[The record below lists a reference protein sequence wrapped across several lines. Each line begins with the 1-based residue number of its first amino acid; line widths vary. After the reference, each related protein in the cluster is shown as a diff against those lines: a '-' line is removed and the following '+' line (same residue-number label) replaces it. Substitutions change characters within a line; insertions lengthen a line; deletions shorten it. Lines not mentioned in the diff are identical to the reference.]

1 MKRRLFTVVVL
12 ALLLIVSVI
21 SLTQLFLLAQAQS
34 DSHIQI
40 QSPQSRTYTTKTVA
54 LNIHVNDGGAAI
66 VGVAYQLDGQPQVT
80 VYTRNP
86 PPILGDFS
94 HMATV
99 NATLTNLQDGPH
111 HLRVIATWTWWN
123 PGYGYQKTF
132 EDINFTVAANV
143 QLSLNSPLN
152 RTYNTDVVPIAVTAN
167 NEVSLTYSL
176 DGAAPVEFSA
186 NTTLSGLFEGGHSLK
201 VTAAD
206 ATGTSAVR
214 SVNFAVDTQ
223 GPVFSDCSVTVNV
236 QNVTEGA
243 LHFVVDDSPSW
254 MGYSLDGAANVT
266 ITGNSTLTN
275 LQGGMHKVTI
285 YANDTAGTMGVS
297 EDILF
302 SNFDWF
308 LIILVAILFLVFA
321 FGAAL
326 FVAFRKR
333 KRANA

>member
-1 MKRRLFTVVVL
+1 MKRLFIVVVL
-12 ALLLIVSVI
+12 VLILIVSVI
-21 SLTQLFLLAQAQS
+21 SLTQIVSVAQAQS

-40 QSPQSRTYTTKTVA
+40 QSPQSRTYTTNSVA
-54 LNIHVNDGGAAI
+54 LNIYASDGSAAI
-66 VGVAYQLDGQPQVT
+66 VGVAYQLDGQPEVT

-86 PPILGDFS
+86 PPVLGDFS

-111 HLRVIATWTWWN
+111 HLRVLATWTWWT

-132 EDINFTVAANV
+132 EDLNFTVAANV
-143 QLSLNSPLN
+143 HLSLNSPLN
-152 RTYNTDVVPIAVTAN
+152 RTYNTDMVPLTVTAN

-176 DGAAPVEFSA
+176 DGEAPVDFLA
-186 NTTLSGLFEGGHSLK
+186 NTTLSGLSEGGHSLK

-206 ATGTSAVR
+206 ATGNSAIR

-243 LHFVVDDSPSW
+243 LHFVVDDSISW
-254 MGYSLDGAANVT
+254 IGYCLDGAANVT

-275 LQGGMHKVTI
+275 LQGGLHKVTL
-285 YANDTAGTMGVS
+285 YANDTAGNMGVS
-297 EDILF
+297 TDILF

-308 LIILVAILFLVFA
+308 LIILVAILLLVSA

-326 FVAFRKR
+326 FIALRKR
-333 KRANA
+333 QRASA